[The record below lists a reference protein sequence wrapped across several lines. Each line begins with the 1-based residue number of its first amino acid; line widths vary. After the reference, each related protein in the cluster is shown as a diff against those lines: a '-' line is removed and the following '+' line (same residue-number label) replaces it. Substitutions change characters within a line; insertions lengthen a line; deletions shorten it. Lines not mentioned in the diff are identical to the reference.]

1 MGALLKALSRP
12 SAYAAKKTPLWD
24 ELCDRIAGALC
35 PRDLD
40 IIEVWCEINE
50 LNIPGGWV
58 EPIDE
63 LIEKRRAELRDED
76 ISQIMLD
83 KYDF

>member
-12 SAYAAKKTPLWD
+12 SAYSAKKTPIWD
-24 ELCDRIAGALC
+24 EIEDKIAGALC

-40 IIEVWCEINE
+40 IVEVYVEINE
-50 LNIPGGWV
+50 LNIPQGWL
-58 EPIDE
+58 EPIEE
-63 LIEKRRAELRDED
+63 LIEKRREELRDED
-76 ISQIMLD
+76 ISRIMLD